1 MNDNRFF
8 RISSHE
14 AYESS
19 RIALD
24 SQRHVPQGETTY
36 EPLST
41 APKARNGDV
50 LLAIRSVHC
59 DLQDIASALAAMLE
73 NGWGC
78 EIAADEYWN
87 ELPAPMP

>member
-1 MNDNRFF
+1 MGDNRFF
-8 RISSHE
+8 RISSHQ
-14 AYESS
+14 AYEST

-24 SQRHVPQGETTY
+24 AQRQIPTGETTY
-36 EPLST
+36 EPLAT

-59 DLQDIASALAAMLE
+59 DLQDIASALAAMLT
-73 NGWGC
+73 NGWGR
-78 EIAADEYWN
+78 EIAADEYWG